1 MAKTLEFYF
10 DFYSPYGYLAH
21 YKIDA
26 IAERY
31 GYQANW
37 HAILLGPAF
46 KAVGSKPLLDIP
58 MVGEYAAHDFARTAR
73 LEGVPFVMPATFPG
87 ATLAAGRAFYWLQD
101 QDPALAKRFAKAAYK
116 AAFAEGQDLLKVD
129 TIKRVASAEGID
141 ANLLEAAIQTDAV
154 KERFKTAVQDS
165 LAKGVFGS
173 PFVVVDGEQFWG
185 NDRIPQVEQWLA
197 RGGW

>member
-1 MAKTLEFYF
+1 MAQTLDFYF

-31 GYQANW
+31 GYQAHW

-58 MVGEYAAHDFARTAR
+58 MVGEYSAHDFARTAR
-73 LEGVPFVMPATFPG
+73 LEDVPFVMPATFPG
-87 ATLAAGRAFYWLQD
+87 ATLAAGRAFYWLQA
-101 QDPALAKRFAKAAYK
+101 QDPELAKRFAKAAYQ
-116 AAFAEGQDLLKVD
+116 AAFAEGRDLLQLD
-129 TIKRVASAEGID
+129 TIKAVAQSVGVDAE
-141 ANLLEAAIQTDAV
+141 ALAAAIQTEVV
-154 KERFKTAVQDS
+154 KEYFKRAVQDS
-165 LAKGVFGS
+165 LANGVFGS
-173 PFVVVDGEQFWG
+173 PFVIVDGEHFWG

>member
-1 MAKTLEFYF
+1 MAKTLDFYF

-21 YKIDA
+21 YKMDA

-58 MVGEYAAHDFARTAR
+58 LVGEYSAHDFARTAR

-116 AAFAEGQDLLKVD
+116 AAFAEGQDLLQVD

-141 ANLLEAAIQTDAV
+141 AEALEAAIQTDAV
-154 KERFKTAVQDS
+154 KERFKTAVQES
-165 LAKGVFGS
+165 LDKGVFGS

>member
-1 MAKTLEFYF
+1 MTKTLDFYF

-21 YKIDA
+21 YKIDD

-31 GYQANW
+31 GYQAQW

-58 MVGEYAAHDFARTAR
+58 MMGAYSAHDFARTAR
-73 LEGVPFVMPATFPG
+73 LDGVPFVMPATFPG

-101 QDPALAKRFAKAAYK
+101 QDPALAKRFAKAVFK
-116 AAFAEGQDLLKVD
+116 AAFAEGQDLLQVAN
-129 TIKRVASAEGID
+129 IKAIASAEGID
-141 ANLLEAAIQTDAV
+141 AQALEAAIQTEAV
-154 KERFKTAVQDS
+154 KERFKTAVQAS

-173 PFVVVDGEQFWG
+173 PFVMVEGEHFWG

>member
-1 MAKTLEFYF
+1 MAKTLDFYF

-21 YKIDA
+21 YKIDQ

-31 GYQANW
+31 GYTANW

-46 KAVGSKPLLDIP
+46 KAVGSKPLLEIP

-73 LEGVPFVMPATFPG
+73 LEGVPFTMPATFPG
-87 ATLAAGRAFYWLQD
+87 ATLAAGRTFYWLQE
-101 QDPALAKRFAKAAYK
+101 QDPELAKRFAKAAYK
-116 AAFAEGQDLLKVD
+116 AAFADGRDLLQLD
-129 TIKRVASAEGID
+129 TIKAIASAENID
-141 ANLLEAAIQTDAV
+141 AQALEAAIQTDSV
-154 KERFKTAVQDS
+154 KERFKTAVQAS
-165 LAKGVFGS
+165 LDKGVFGS
-173 PFVVVDGEQFWG
+173 PFVIVDGESFWG

>member
-1 MAKTLEFYF
+1 MAKTLDFYF

-21 YKIDA
+21 YKIDE

-31 GYQANW
+31 GYQARW

-58 MVGEYAAHDFARTAR
+58 MVGEYSAHDFARTAR

-87 ATLAAGRAFYWLQD
+87 ATLAAGRAFYCLQD
-101 QDPALAKRFAKAAYK
+101 QDPELAKRFAKAAYK
-116 AAFAEGQDLLKVD
+116 AAFAQGQDLLQLD
-129 TIKRVASAEGID
+129 TIKRIASAEGID
-141 ANLLEAAIQTDAV
+141 AEALEAALQTDAV

-165 LAKGVFGS
+165 LDKGVFGS

>member
-1 MAKTLEFYF
+1 MTKTLDFYF

-31 GYQANW
+31 GYQAHW

-58 MVGEYAAHDFARTAR
+58 LVGEYSAHDFARTAR
-73 LEGVPFVMPATFPG
+73 LEGVPFVMPASFPG
-87 ATLAAGRAFYWLQD
+87 ATLAAGRTFYWLQD
-101 QDPALAKRFAKAAYK
+101 QDPELAKRFAKAAYQ
-116 AAFAEGQDLLKVD
+116 AAFAEGLDLLQLD

-141 ANLLEAAIQTDAV
+141 AEVLEAAIQTESV
-154 KERFKTAVQDS
+154 KDRFKVAVQDS

-173 PFVVVDGEQFWG
+173 PFVVVEGEQFWG
-185 NDRIPQVEQWLA
+185 NDRLLQVELWLA

>member
-1 MAKTLEFYF
+1 MAKTLDFYF

-21 YKIDA
+21 YKMDA

-58 MVGEYAAHDFARTAR
+58 LVGEYSAHDFARTAR

-116 AAFAEGQDLLKVD
+116 AAFAEGQDLLQLE

-141 ANLLEAAIQTDAV
+141 AEALEAAIQTDAV
-154 KERFKTAVQDS
+154 KERFKTAVQES
-165 LAKGVFGS
+165 LDKGVFGS

>member
-1 MAKTLEFYF
+1 MAQTLDFYF

-31 GYQANW
+31 GRTVNW

-46 KAVGSKPLLDIP
+46 KAVGSKPLLEIP
-58 MVGEYAAHDFARTAR
+58 MVGEYSAHDFARTAR

-101 QDPALAKRFAKAAYK
+101 QDPELAKRFAKAAYQ
-116 AAFAEGQDLLKVD
+116 AAFAEGRDLLQLD
-129 TIKRVASAEGID
+129 TIKAVAQSVGVD
-141 ANLLEAAIQTDAV
+141 ANTLEVAIQTEAV
-154 KERFKTAVQDS
+154 KERFKTTVQAS
-165 LAKGVFGS
+165 LDKGVFGS
-173 PFVVVDGEQFWG
+173 PFVIVDGEHFWG
-185 NDRIPQVEQWLA
+185 NDRMAQVEQWLA

>member
-1 MAKTLEFYF
+1 MAKTLDFYF

-26 IAERY
+26 IVERY
-31 GYQANW
+31 GYQAHW

-46 KAVGSKPLLDIP
+46 KAVGSKPLLEIP
-58 MVGEYAAHDFARTAR
+58 MVGEYSAHDFARTAR

-101 QDPALAKRFAKAAYK
+101 QDPELAKRFAKTAYK
-116 AAFAEGQDLLKVD
+116 AAFAQGQDLLQVE

-141 ANLLEAAIQTDAV
+141 VEALEAAIQTDAV

-173 PFVVVDGEQFWG
+173 PFVIVDGERFWG
-185 NDRIPQVEQWLA
+185 NDRLPQVEQWLA

>member
-1 MAKTLEFYF
+1 MAKTLDFYF

-31 GYQANW
+31 GYTANW

-58 MVGEYAAHDFARTAR
+58 MVGEYSAHDFARTAR

-87 ATLAAGRAFYWLQD
+87 ATLAAGRAFYWLHD
-101 QDPALAKRFAKAAYK
+101 QDPELAKRFAKAAYK
-116 AAFAEGQDLLKVD
+116 AAFAQGQDLLQLD
-129 TIKRVASAEGID
+129 TIKAIASGEGID
-141 ANLLEAAIQTDAV
+141 GQALEAALQTEAV
-154 KERFKTAVQDS
+154 KERFKRAVQAS
-165 LAKGVFGS
+165 LDQGVFGS
-173 PFVVVDGEQFWG
+173 PFVVVEGEQFWG
-185 NDRIPQVEQWLA
+185 NDRILQVEQWLA

>member
-1 MAKTLEFYF
+1 MAKTLDFYF

-31 GYQANW
+31 GYTANW

-58 MVGEYAAHDFARTAR
+58 MVGEYSAHDFARTAR

-87 ATLAAGRAFYWLQD
+87 ATLAAGRAFYWLHD
-101 QDPALAKRFAKAAYK
+101 QDPELAKRFAKAAYK
-116 AAFAEGQDLLKVD
+116 AAFAQGQDLLQLD
-129 TIKRVASAEGID
+129 TIKAIASAEGID
-141 ANLLEAAIQTDAV
+141 GQALEAALQTEAV
-154 KERFKTAVQDS
+154 KERFKRAVQAS
-165 LAKGVFGS
+165 LDQGVFGS
-173 PFVVVDGEQFWG
+173 PFVVVEGEQFWG
-185 NDRIPQVEQWLA
+185 NDRILQVEQWLA

>member
-1 MAKTLEFYF
+1 MAKTLDFYF

-21 YKIDA
+21 YKIDE

-31 GYQANW
+31 GYQAKW

-58 MVGEYAAHDFARTAR
+58 MVGEYSAHDFARTAR

-87 ATLAAGRAFYWLQD
+87 ATLAAGRTFYWLQD
-101 QDPALAKRFAKAAYK
+101 QDPDLAKRFAKAAYK
-116 AAFAEGQDLLKVD
+116 AAFAQGQDLLQLD
-129 TIKRVASAEGID
+129 TIKRIASAEGID
-141 ANLLEAAIQTDAV
+141 ADALETAIQTDAV

-165 LAKGVFGS
+165 LDKGVFGS
-173 PFVVVDGEQFWG
+173 PFVIVEGEQFWG

>member
-1 MAKTLEFYF
+1 MAKVLDFYF

-21 YKIDA
+21 YKIDE

-31 GYQANW
+31 GYQARW

-46 KAVGSKPLLDIP
+46 KAVGSKPLLEIP
-58 MVGEYAAHDFARTAR
+58 LVGEYAAHDFVRTAR

-101 QDPALAKRFAKAAYK
+101 QDPALAKRFAKAAYR
-116 AAFAEGQDLLKVD
+116 AAFAEGRDLLQVA
-129 TIKRVASAEGID
+129 TIKAVANAEGID
-141 ANLLEAAIQTDAV
+141 AAALEAAIQTDAV
-154 KERFKTAVQDS
+154 KERFKQAVQAS
-165 LAKGVFGS
+165 LDQGVFGS
-173 PFVVVDGEQFWG
+173 PFVVVDGEPFWG
-185 NDRIPQVEQWLA
+185 NDRIPQVELWLA

>member
-1 MAKTLEFYF
+1 MAKTLDFYF

-21 YKIDA
+21 YKIDE

-31 GYQANW
+31 GYQAKW

-58 MVGEYAAHDFARTAR
+58 MVGEYSAHDFARTAR

-101 QDPALAKRFAKAAYK
+101 QDPDLAKRFAKAAYK
-116 AAFAEGQDLLKVD
+116 AAFAQGQDLLQLD
-129 TIKRVASAEGID
+129 TIKRIASAEGID
-141 ANLLEAAIQTDAV
+141 ADALETAIQTDAV

-165 LAKGVFGS
+165 LDKGVFGS
-173 PFVVVDGEQFWG
+173 PFVIVEGEQFWG
-185 NDRIPQVEQWLA
+185 NDRIPQVEQWLT